1 MHKGLWIFHFLSQL
15 SLVVSLCAALEV
27 ADLSLEEKV
36 GQLLMVHFHGQE
48 ANEDASRLIQ
58 EAHVGG
64 IIYYTWANGLAS
76 PSQVCDLSRGLQ
88 LIAAQTPHRLP
99 LFIAADQ
106 EGGLVNRLKAGF
118 TLFPG
123 NYALGQT
130 ENWQWGEDSA
140 WMIGQELRAVGVN
153 VNLAPVVDV
162 FSRASN
168 PVIGIRSFSAD
179 PEKVVRWGQS
189 MLKGYH
195 KAGVLTALKH
205 FPGHGDVQVDSHEA
219 LPRVEK
225 SRTILEQVE
234 LVPFRALAK
243 EADMIVTAHLLV
255 PAIDEEQ
262 CVTFSQ
268 KAVEQLLR
276 KELNFSG
283 LIVTDSLAMQGILN
297 QCPSIEEAALK
308 SLKAGHDLILLG
320 GKQLLASQNGFEIT
334 LEDVLRIH
342 RFLVDA
348 VKQGHFSEER
358 LDQSVQ
364 RILNLK
370 QRKGLFQEIHAEK
383 TFDSSVHADL
393 AGQIA
398 QKALRLEK
406 GQQWL
411 PLALP
416 TQKVLLVAPSC
427 LQEEL
432 QQTAWTFLGTQ
443 HQVFYFKN
451 LNLDAD
457 ALQQI
462 EEATAGVSICVYFS
476 YNIWKYPAEQ
486 KLFHLLKRRVPLTV
500 AVGVRDPQDQLFLT
514 EADVLLLT
522 FSPVSCALQAAYDYL
537 TGGNSQNNQNV
548 VHLSSALAQQIGLQI
563 WQNECGRKYD
573 GLTTWNQ
580 GEEFASLGIGHFIW
594 YPENTSKIFQE
605 SFPDLLLFLKMQ
617 GVVLPAWLEHAKG
630 CPWRKREDFQA
641 AQNQQA
647 LRELRL
653 LLVQH
658 IDLQTLFMVQRL
670 QRALPS
676 FLARIPVDKR
686 AHIRFQFQR
695 LAHTPAGIYALLDY
709 LNFKGEGLTY
719 QERYHGQG
727 WGLLQVLEG
736 LQGTQIGRPA
746 VEEFVVKAKE
756 MLMLRVEH
764 APPERKEGRWLK
776 GWFNR
781 LDTYTYF
788 AFKE

>member
-1 MHKGLWIFHFLSQL
+1 MYRGRWIFHFLSQL
-15 SLVVSLCAALEV
+15 SFMVSLYATLEV

-48 ANEDASRLIQ
+48 DNEEARCLIQ

-64 IIYYTWANGLAS
+64 IIYYTWANGLTG
-76 PSQVCDLSRGLQ
+76 PLQVRELSRGLQ
-88 LIAAQTPHRLP
+88 LMANQTSHRLP
-99 LFIAADQ
+99 LFIAVDQ

-118 TLFPG
+118 TVFPG

-140 WMIGQELRAVGVN
+140 WMTGQELQAVGVN

-162 FSRASN
+162 FSRSSN
-168 PVIGIRSFSAD
+168 PVIGIRSFGAD
-179 PEKVVRWGQS
+179 PEKVARWGQY

-205 FPGHGDVQVDSHEA
+205 FPGHGDTQVDSHEA

-225 SRTILEQVE
+225 TRAALEQVE
-234 LVPFRALAK
+234 LVPFRTLAK
-243 EADMIVTAHLLV
+243 EADMIMTAHLFV

-262 CVTFSQ
+262 IVTFSQ

-276 KELNFSG
+276 KELNFSRV
-283 LIVTDSLAMQGILN
+283 IVTDSLAMQGVLS
-297 QCPSIEEAALK
+297 QSLSLEEAALK
-308 SLKAGHDLILLG
+308 SLEAGHDVILLG

-334 LEDVLRIH
+334 LEDVLKIH
-342 RFLVDA
+342 HFLVEA
-348 VKQGHFSEER
+348 VKQGRLSEER
-358 LDQSVQ
+358 LNQSVQ
-364 RILNLK
+364 RILDLK
-370 QRKGLFQEIHAEK
+370 QRGGLFREAQPET

-393 AGQIA
+393 AAQIA

-411 PLALP
+411 PVNLS
-416 TQKVLLVAPSC
+416 TQKILLVAPSC
-427 LQEEL
+427 LQGEL
-432 QQTAWTFLGTQ
+432 QQTAWTFPGTH

-451 LNLDAD
+451 LNLDAET
-457 ALQQI
+457 LQQI
-462 EEATAGVSICVYFS
+462 EEATAGVSTCVYFA
-476 YNIWKYPAEQ
+476 YNVWKYPAEQ
-486 KLFHLLKRRVPLTV
+486 KLFHFLKRQVPLTI
-500 AVGVRDPQDQLFLT
+500 AIGVCDPQDQLFLA

-548 VHLSSALAQQIGLQI
+548 VHLPPALAQQIGLQI

-594 YPENTSKIFQE
+594 YPENVPKIFQE
-605 SFPDLLLFLKMQ
+605 SFPELLLFLKTQ
-617 GVVLPAWLEHAKG
+617 GVILPAWLEQAKG

-653 LLVQH
+653 LLVQN

-676 FLARIPVDKR
+676 FLTRIPVDKR

-695 LAHTPAGIYALLDY
+695 LAQTPAGIYALLDY

-719 QERYHGQG
+719 QERYKGQG
-727 WGLLQVLEG
+727 WGLLQVLER
-736 LQGTQIGRPA
+736 LQGTQIGRSA